1 MKIKL
6 IACEVLTREIGLCAA
21 NSPHTLSIE
30 FTLKNAH
37 DDANKLRQILQE
49 KIDSSDS
56 DAYDAVLLGIGLCG
70 NSTAGLKAGKTKII
84 IPRAHDCCTIFLG
97 SRHKFKEVFENRQ
110 STPFT
115 SVGYME
121 RGTSL
126 MHDTG
131 EFAAQS
137 GLQQSLDDYI
147 EIYGEESGKYLW
159 DSLHQSTED
168 QNKDIIYIEIPELEH
183 LGFAEKAKKW
193 ADENDK
199 NFIKETG
206 SISIIKK
213 LLSGDWNEEEFL
225 TVNPGEKIDPVY
237 DWDKIIQAKPQ
248 RLQGAKSRERSE

>member
-1 MKIKL
+1 MKLKL
-6 IACEVLTREIGLCAA
+6 IGCEVFTREIGLCAA
-21 NSPHTLSIE
+21 NSTHTINLE
-30 FTLKNAH
+30 FTPKNAH
-37 DDANKLRQILQE
+37 DNADNLRHILQQ
-49 KIDSSDS
+49 KIDIADDES
-56 DAYDAVLLGIGLCG
+56 YDAILLGIGLCG
-70 NSTAGLKAGKTKII
+70 NSTSGIKAGKTQII
-84 IPRAHDCCTIFLG
+84 IPRSHDCCAIFLG
-97 SRHKFKEVFENRQ
+97 SRHKFKDVFENRQ

-126 MHDTG
+126 MHDTSD
-131 EFAAQS
+131 FAAQS
-137 GLQQSLDDYI
+137 GLQQSLEDYV

-183 LGFAEKAKKW
+183 LGFAAKAKKW

-206 SISIIKK
+206 SISIIKN
-213 LLSGDWNEEEFL
+213 LLSGHWNEEEFL

-237 DWDKIIQAKPQ
+237 DWDKIIQSKPY
-248 RLQGAKSRERSE
+248 RKN